1 MRALLSGLVLL
12 CVGAG
17 IGVLLI
23 TWGGGK
29 DSQSP
34 KAPAPALRPE
44 LATGAG
50 TPPASTVMRALPESS
65 PGGRSTPAIGPR
77 VAGAQ
82 VITVVGTPPVPPT
95 PAAGTATPPRFQP
108 NGWPVGVVRNAYNPE
123 VYKKLPGVQP
133 PTINYDG
140 RDMSAEALSMVR
152 TRREPVPMPGVAA
165 LQQQQQSQ
173 VNPGGPPQA
182 RPFPKTVEEINAG
195 PNAQA
200 PSPQ

>member
-1 MRALLSGLVLL
+1 MRALLTGLVLL

-23 TWGGGK
+23 TWGGARY
-29 DSQSP
+29 SQGP
-34 KAPAPALRPE
+34 KAPIPALRPE
-44 LATGAG
+44 PAAGAG
-50 TPPASTVMRALPESS
+50 TPPALAAERALPESL
-65 PGGRSTPAIGPR
+65 PAGHAPGPR
-77 VAGAQ
+77 VSGAQ
-82 VITVVGTPPVPPT
+82 VITVVGTPPVAPT
-95 PAAGTATPPRFQP
+95 PPAGTATPPKFQP
-108 NGWPVGVVRNAYNPE
+108 NGWPVGVVKNAYNPE

-165 LQQQQQSQ
+165 LQQQPQSQ
-173 VNPGGPPQA
+173 SNPGGPPQA

-195 PNAQA
+195 LNTQA
-200 PSPQ
+200 TSPQ